1 MQQMKKL
8 LLLFVLFV
16 STFMSDLSAQISVQ
30 IGYPPPPPPRRIES
44 PLCPGPDYAWVD
56 GRWVWD
62 DYVRDYVWQRGYW
75 AYIEPR
81 QHCDDAPRYYK
92 KGRGHYKEKRHHKY
106 RRNDDRYD
114 D

>member
-1 MQQMKKL
+1 MKQMKKL
-8 LLLFVLFV
+8 LLLFVLFS

-30 IGYPPPPPPRRIES
+30 IGYPPPPPPRRIER
-44 PLCPGPDYAWVD
+44 PACPGPDYAWVD

-75 AYIEPR
+75 TYIEPR
-81 QHCDDAPRYYK
+81 HCDDSPRYYK
-92 KGRGHYKEKRHHKY
+92 KGKGHYKEKWHHKY
-106 RRNDDRYD
+106 RRNGDRYD